1 VVLRIKLRHLETW
14 TRKRQEKA
22 ETYNFLFKE
31 AGLLNTITLPVIRPN
46 GRHVFNQYVIRV
58 KKRDNL
64 REYLAKEGIGTEIYY
79 PVPLHLQECFR
90 YLGCKRGNLPVS
102 EKAAKETLALPIYPE
117 LTPEEQEYVVN
128 KIAEFY
134 RK

>member
-1 VVLRIKLRHLETW
+1 MRYLVK
-14 TRKRQEKA
+14 
-22 ETYNFLFKE
+22 
-31 AGLLNTITLPVIRPN
+31 
-46 GRHVFNQYVIRV
+46 NQYVIRV
-58 KKRDNL
+58 KKRDAL
-64 REYLAKEGIGTEIYY
+64 REYLTKEGIGTEIYY

>member
-1 VVLRIKLRHLETW
+1 MRYLVK
-14 TRKRQEKA
+14 
-22 ETYNFLFKE
+22 
-31 AGLLNTITLPVIRPN
+31 
-46 GRHVFNQYVIRV
+46 NQYVIRV
-58 KKRDNL
+58 KKRDAL
-64 REYLAKEGIGTEIYY
+64 REYLTKEGIGTEIYY

-90 YLGCKRGNLPVS
+90 YLGYKRGDLPVS